1 MTDGLQLRRLTPE
14 PFLPFPR
21 AVRAGDFIFTSSI
34 YPIDLDGRAVMG
46 DTWLG
51 LAGDFVIT
59 VQTRHCLAALKE
71 RLTELGSSLQWVV
84 KVDVHLASAAD
95 FYEFKLVW
103 RQFFPADPPAR
114 MTVEVGDTFPFP
126 GVRVNLDA
134 VAVAADGRLQRRNLQ
149 DPKGPSSMEAEW
161 APHAVLAGN
170 FIFCSGFPASDFTS
184 GLAVGKPPGFPYYG
198 SEAEMQAEY
207 VFDRL
212 DRVLALEGSS
222 VEHVV
227 ELQLYEPDLRTF
239 YDVDTVWGRRM
250 PTPPTRS
257 SMGVKGLIV
266 PGAAFAPN
274 FIAIVPDPLHEKR
287 ESRAGIAW
295 HPEQRKVNF
304 SPTITVGPWRFFF
317 AGQVASDDYK
327 TVPIGPQG
335 LPHHFSSLE
344 IQTRFTLDL
353 LKKQLEANHTDWNHC
368 FVVRIFLIEP
378 LRDYRGFVRVWQE
391 YFPDP
396 AQAPAVAYV
405 PCTRMMFDG
414 PLIEIDP
421 SCVARE

>member
-1 MTDGLQLRRLTPE
+1 MTDNLQLRRLAPE

-21 AVRAGDFIFTSSI
+21 AVRVGDYVYTSSI
-34 YPIDLDGRAVMG
+34 YPIAPDGQAISG
-46 DTWLG
+46 QPWLG
-51 LAGDFVIT
+51 SAGASVIA
-59 VQTRHCLAALKE
+59 VQTRHCLTTLEE
-71 RLTELGSSLQWVV
+71 RLAELGSSLRQVV
-84 KVDVHLASAAD
+84 KVDVHLASAED

-103 RQFFPADPPAR
+103 RESFPTDPPAR
-114 MTVEVGDTFPFP
+114 MTVEVGETFPFP
-126 GVRVNLDA
+126 GVRINLDA
-134 VAVAADGRLQRRNLQ
+134 VALAADSRLQRKNLQ
-149 DPKGPSSMEAEW
+149 DPKGPGSMEAEW
-161 APHAVLAGN
+161 APDAVRAGN
-170 FIFCSGFPASDFTS
+170 FIFCSGFPASDFAN

-198 SEAEMQAEY
+198 SDAEMQAEY

-212 DRVLALEGSS
+212 DRVLAVEGSS
-222 VEHVV
+222 VKHIV
-227 ELQLYEPDLRTF
+227 ESQLYEPDLRTF

-274 FIAIVPDPLHEKR
+274 FVAIVPDALHEKK

-295 HPEQRKVNF
+295 HPQQRKVNF
-304 SPTITVGPWRFFF
+304 SPTITVGPWRFF
-317 AGQVASDDYK
+317 AGQIASDDYK
-327 TVPIGPQG
+327 TVPMGPRG
-335 LPHHFSSLE
+335 LPHHFSSIE

-353 LKKQLEANHTDWNHC
+353 LKKQLEANNTDWDHC

-396 AQAPAVAYV
+396 AKAPAVAYV
-405 PCTRMMFDG
+405 PCTTMMFDG

-421 SCVARE
+421 SCVVRQ

>member
-51 LAGDFVIT
+51 LAGDSVIT

-134 VAVAADGRLQRRNLQ
+134 VALAADGRLQRRNLE
-149 DPKGPSSMEAEW
+149 DPKGASSMEAEW
-161 APHAVLAGN
+161 APDAVLAGN

-222 VEHVV
+222 VEQVV
-227 ELQLYEPDLRTF
+227 ESQLYEPDLRTF

-257 SMGVKGLIV
+257 SM
-266 PGAAFAPN
+266 
-274 FIAIVPDPLHEKR
+274 
-287 ESRAGIAW
+287 ESKA
-295 HPEQRKVNF
+295 
-304 SPTITVGPWRFFF
+304 
-317 AGQVASDDYK
+317 
-327 TVPIGPQG
+327 
-335 LPHHFSSLE
+335 
-344 IQTRFTLDL
+344 
-353 LKKQLEANHTDWNHC
+353 
-368 FVVRIFLIEP
+368 
-378 LRDYRGFVRVWQE
+378 
-391 YFPDP
+391 
-396 AQAPAVAYV
+396 
-405 PCTRMMFDG
+405 
-414 PLIEIDP
+414 
-421 SCVARE
+421 